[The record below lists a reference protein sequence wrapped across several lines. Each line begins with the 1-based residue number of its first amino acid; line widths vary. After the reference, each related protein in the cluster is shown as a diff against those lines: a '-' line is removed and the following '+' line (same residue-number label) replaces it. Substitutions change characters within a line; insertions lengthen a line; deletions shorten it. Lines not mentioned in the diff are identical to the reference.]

1 MSGMVWSLV
10 WWSKVG
16 DNLDTATRTVAKT
29 GSTFS
34 PSPQSLCM
42 PCGPSLPSLRLSN
55 HQKPLASVKG
65 GKGRRAEGRLVWAL
79 QEP

>member
-1 MSGMVWSLV
+1 MVHGVVEQGWGQSRYSNKDSRQHWQHLP
-10 WWSKVG
+10 
-16 DNLDTATRTVAKT
+16 
-29 GSTFS
+29 

-42 PCGPSLPSLRLSN
+42 PCGPSLPSLRPSN

-65 GKGRRAEGRLVWAL
+65 GKGRRAEGGLVWAL